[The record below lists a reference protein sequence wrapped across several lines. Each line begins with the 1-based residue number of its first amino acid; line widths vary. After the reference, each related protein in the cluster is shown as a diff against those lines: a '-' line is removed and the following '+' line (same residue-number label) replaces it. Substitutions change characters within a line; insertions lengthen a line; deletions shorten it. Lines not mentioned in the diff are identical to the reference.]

1 MDIMAATARIPKSIL
16 SNYAALYKMEETQ
29 KRRSRPAAERDV
41 YRKHQSTMIELSGL
55 ECLKWTLK
63 AQIVWING
71 AKTTQLVKNK
81 WSARNIKSWL
91 EPTSIKPTTKI

>member
-1 MDIMAATARIPKSIL
+1 MAATARIPKSIL

-55 ECLKWTLK
+55 ECLK
-63 AQIVWING
+63 
-71 AKTTQLVKNK
+71 
-81 WSARNIKSWL
+81 
-91 EPTSIKPTTKI
+91 